1 MVLKI
6 CSHNEARAPCRM
18 YLWEY
23 IVAAQVRII
32 QTPIV
37 MRIGSL
43 LLDYYLLFYRF
54 FVFLDGQS
62 KYTILI
68 FGSNGFLV

>member
-6 CSHNEARAPCRM
+6 CSLNEARAPCRM

-32 QTPIV
+32 QTPIIAE
-37 MRIGSL
+37 IGSL
-43 LLDYYLLFYRF
+43 LVDFYLLFYRF
-54 FVFLDGQS
+54 FVFFNGQS

-68 FGSNGFLV
+68 LGNNAFLV